1 MVTAINIPNNQFGQQ
16 EPLTDEQSW
25 VNSIKTSV
33 GKKLF
38 NDIQF
43 LSCDKAERFG
53 SDWQREVCRLVSCPA
68 EEQER
73 FWRDKEMPEARKAL
87 NKRRQN
93 TNNAMKKVFLGKDGS
108 AGVLVLFANNS

>member
-43 LSCDKAERFG
+43 LSNDKAERLG

-68 EEQER
+68 EEQPGTLLE
-73 FWRDKEMPEARKAL
+73 
-87 NKRRQN
+87 
-93 TNNAMKKVFLGKDGS
+93 G
-108 AGVLVLFANNS
+108 